1 MTREELKKILCDNRF
16 IYAIKDDN
24 GLNNAI
30 INDSKVVFVLYGTVM
45 NIFRIVKKLKD
56 HNKIVFVHI
65 DLIEGLSPK
74 EVAVDFIFNN
84 TGADGIISTKQ
95 ALIKYA
101 SSKGLLTVQRF
112 FLIDSLAYNNLLK
125 QINNPCIDIIEVLPA
140 CSTKIISKIIKLTD
154 LPVIASGL
162 IQDKEDID
170 EALKVGAIAVSG
182 TNFDVL

>member
-1 MTREELKKILCDNRF
+1 MTREELKNILNNNRY

-24 GLNNAI
+24 GLDKAVY
-30 INDSKVVFVLYGTVM
+30 NDSKVVFVLYGTVM
-45 NIFRIVKKLKD
+45 NICNIVKKLKD
-56 HNKIVFVHI
+56 NNKTVFVHI

-74 EVAVDFIFNN
+74 EVAVDFIHKN

-112 FLIDSLAYNNLLK
+112 FLIDSLAYSNLLK
-125 QINNPCIDIIEVLPA
+125 QIKNPSLDIIEVLPA
-140 CSTKIISKIIKLTD
+140 CSTKIISKIVDLTD

-162 IQDKEDID
+162 IQDKEDIN
-170 EALKVGAIAVSG
+170 EALKVGAVAVSG
-182 TNFDVL
+182 TNFDLF

>member
-1 MTREELKKILCDNRF
+1 MTREELKNILNDNRF

-24 GLNNAI
+24 GLENAVK
-30 INDSKVVFVLYGTVM
+30 NDSKVVFVLYGTLM
-45 NIFRIVKKLKD
+45 NICEIVNKLKAN
-56 HNKIVFVHI
+56 NKTVFVHI

-74 EVAVDFIFNN
+74 EVAVDFIHNN

-95 ALIKYA
+95 VLIKYA

-125 QINNPCIDIIEVLPA
+125 QIKNPSLDIIEVLPA
-140 CSTKIISKIIKLTD
+140 CSTKIISKILNLTE

-162 IQDKEDID
+162 IQDKNDIE
-170 EALKVGAIAVSG
+170 EALNVGAIAVSG
-182 TNFDVL
+182 TNFDLF